1 MIRAKNYA
9 TVSEFVKVM
18 PEYWWLH
25 FFPNTVYNVIR
36 RVRKKESEYSRHNFG
51 KILDILS

>member
-36 RVRKKESEYSRHNFG
+36 RVRKKESEYSRHNFD